1 MNLPGKIAVIGSG
14 TWATALAKLVLMKN
28 DHLNWFIR
36 KTEVIDQFYDTGHNP
51 SYLSNVKFDLTR
63 ISFSSNIERTVRDSD
78 TIIIAVPSPYL
89 KHHLK
94 KLKPSHF
101 RDKFVVSAVKGI
113 VPFDN
118 MVVSEYLSF
127 NYKIPMNNVGI
138 ISGPCHAEEVA
149 LDRLSFL
156 TSACKDIEKAEML
169 AEATSSSILKTN
181 VSTDVIGIELAAVLK
196 NIYAFMA
203 GLCHGMGYGDNFQ
216 SVLMTNCAR
225 EMERFINGLV
235 PTERSILE
243 PAYLGDMLV
252 TGYSQF
258 SRNRTL
264 GNMIGKGYSVKTAQ
278 LEMNMVTEGFYAT
291 KCIKLMNKKFRVDI
305 PIVDIAYEILYNNI
319 SPRVI
324 IKKLV
329 DVLH

>member
-1 MNLPGKIAVIGSG
+1 MNLPGNIAVIGSG
-14 TWATALAKLVLMKN
+14 TWATALAKIVLMN
-28 DHLNWFIR
+28 NNHLNWFIR
-36 KTEVIDQFYDTGHNP
+36 KTEAIDEFYELGHNP
-51 SYLSNVKFDLTR
+51 TYLSNVKFDLTK
-63 ISFSSNIERTVRDSD
+63 ISFSSNIERTVKESD

-89 KHHLK
+89 KQHLK
-94 KLKPSHF
+94 KLKPSSF
-101 RDKFVVSAVKGI
+101 RNKFVVSAVKGI
-113 VPFDN
+113 VPDDN

-127 NYKIPMNNVGI
+127 NYKIPMENVGV

-156 TSACKDIEKAEML
+156 TSACMDIKKAEML
-169 AEATSSSILKTN
+169 AGATSSHILKTS
-181 VSTDVIGIELAAVLK
+181 VSTDVIGIELAGVLK
-196 NIYAFMA
+196 NIYAVMS
-203 GLCHGMGYGDNFQ
+203 GICMGMGYGDNFQ

-225 EMERFINGLV
+225 EMERFIDGLV

-264 GNMIGKGYSVKTAQ
+264 GTMIGKGYSVKTAQ

-291 KCIKLMNKKFRVDI
+291 KCIKMMNKKFRIDI
-305 PIVDIAYEILYNNI
+305 PIVDIAYEILYNKV

-324 IKKLV
+324 IKKLI

>member
-1 MNLPGKIAVIGSG
+1 MNLPGNIAVIGSG
-14 TWATALAKLVLMKN
+14 TWATALAKIVLMKN
-28 DHLNWFIR
+28 NHLNWFIR
-36 KTEVIDQFYDTGHNP
+36 KTEVIDEFYEIGHNP
-51 SYLSNVKFDLTR
+51 SYLPNVKFDLTK
-63 ISFSSNIERTVRDSD
+63 ISFSSNIERTVKESD
-78 TIIIAVPSPYL
+78 TIIIAVPSLYL
-89 KHHLK
+89 KQHLK
-94 KLKPSHF
+94 KLKTNSF
-101 RDKFVVSAVKGI
+101 KNKFVVSAVKGI

-127 NYKIPMNNVGI
+127 NYKIPMENVGI

-156 TSACKDIEKAEML
+156 TAACKDIEKAKML
-169 AEATSSSILKTN
+169 AETTQSSILKTS
-181 VSTDVIGIELAAVLK
+181 VSTDVIGIELASVLK
-196 NIYAFMA
+196 NIYAIMS
-203 GLCHGMGYGDNFQ
+203 GICMGMGFGDNFQ

-225 EMERFINGLV
+225 EMERFIYGLV
-235 PTERSILE
+235 PRERSVLE

-264 GNMIGKGYSVKTAQ
+264 GTMIGKGYSVKTAQ
-278 LEMNMVTEGFYAT
+278 LEMAMVTEGFYAT

-305 PIVDIAYEILYNNI
+305 PIIDIAYEILYNNV

-324 IKKLV
+324 INKLI
-329 DVLH
+329 DALH

>member
-1 MNLPGKIAVIGSG
+1 MNLPGNIAVIGSG
-14 TWATALAKLVLMKN
+14 TWATALAKIVLMKN
-28 DHLNWFIR
+28 NHLNWFIR
-36 KTEVIDQFYDTGHNP
+36 KTEAIDEFYELGHNP
-51 SYLSNVKFDLTR
+51 TYLPNVKFDLTK
-63 ISFSSNIERTVRDSD
+63 ISFSSNIERTVKESD

-89 KHHLK
+89 KQHLK
-94 KLKPSHF
+94 KLKASSF
-101 RDKFVVSAVKGI
+101 RNKFVVSAVKGI

-127 NYKIPMNNVGI
+127 NYKIPMENVGV

-156 TSACKDIEKAEML
+156 TSACQDIKKAEML
-169 AEATSSSILKTN
+169 AEATSSHILKTS
-181 VSTDVIGIELAAVLK
+181 VSTDVIGIELAGVLK
-196 NIYAFMA
+196 NIYAVMS
-203 GLCHGMGYGDNFQ
+203 GICMGMGYGDNFQ

-225 EMERFINGLV
+225 EMERFLSGLV
-235 PTERSILE
+235 PIERSILE

-264 GNMIGKGYSVKTAQ
+264 GTMIGKGYSVKTAQ

-305 PIVDIAYEILYNNI
+305 PIVDIAYEILYNNV

-324 IKKLV
+324 IKKLI

>member
-1 MNLPGKIAVIGSG
+1 MNLPGNIAVIGSG
-14 TWATALAKLVLMKN
+14 TWATALAKIVLMKN
-28 DHLNWFIR
+28 NRINWFIR
-36 KTEVIDQFYDTGHNP
+36 KTEAIDEFYELGHNP
-51 SYLSNVKFDLTR
+51 TYLPNVKFDLTK
-63 ISFSSNIERTVRDSD
+63 ISFSSNIERTVKDSD

-89 KHHLK
+89 KQHLK
-94 KLKPSHF
+94 KLKASSF
-101 RDKFVVSAVKGI
+101 KNKFVVSAVKGI

-127 NYKIPMNNVGI
+127 NYKIPMENVGV

-156 TSACKDIEKAEML
+156 TSACQDIAKAEML
-169 AEATSSSILKTN
+169 AEATSSHILKTS
-181 VSTDVIGIELAAVLK
+181 VSTDVIGIELAGVLK
-196 NIYAFMA
+196 NIYAVMS
-203 GLCHGMGYGDNFQ
+203 GICMGMGYGDNFQ

-235 PTERSILE
+235 PIERSILE

-264 GNMIGKGYSVKTAQ
+264 GTMIGKGYSVKTAQ

-305 PIVDIAYEILYNNI
+305 PIVDIAYEILYNNV

-324 IKKLV
+324 IKKLIE
-329 DVLH
+329 VLH

>member
-1 MNLPGKIAVIGSG
+1 MNLPGRIAIIGSG
-14 TWATALAKLVLMKN
+14 TWATALAKIVLMKN
-28 DHLNWFIR
+28 DHINWFIR
-36 KTEVIDQFYDTGHNP
+36 KTEVIDKFYDTGYNP
-51 SYLSNVKFDLTR
+51 RYLSNVKFDLTR
-63 ISFSSNIERTVRDSD
+63 ISFSSNIERTVRESD

-101 RDKFVVSAVKGI
+101 RDKYVVSAVKGI

-127 NYKIPMNNVGI
+127 NYKIPMDNVGV

-169 AEATSSSILKTN
+169 AEATTSSILKTT
-181 VSTDVIGIELAAVLK
+181 VSTDVIGIELAGVLK
-196 NIYAFMA
+196 NIYAVMS
-203 GLCHGMGYGDNFQ
+203 GICHGMGYGDNFQ

-235 PTERSILE
+235 PRERSILE

-264 GNMIGKGYSVKTAQ
+264 GNMIGKGYSVKSAE

-305 PIVDIAYEILYNNI
+305 PIVDIAYEILYNNV

-324 IKKLV
+324 IKKLI

>member
-1 MNLPGKIAVIGSG
+1 MNLPGNIAVIGSG
-14 TWATALAKLVLMKN
+14 TWATALAKIVLMN
-28 DHLNWFIR
+28 NNHLNWFIR
-36 KTEVIDQFYDTGHNP
+36 KTEAIDEFYELGHNP
-51 SYLSNVKFDLTR
+51 TYLSNVKFDLTK
-63 ISFSSNIERTVRDSD
+63 ISFSSNIERTVKDSD

-89 KHHLK
+89 KQHLK
-94 KLKPSHF
+94 KLKPSTF
-101 RDKFVVSAVKGI
+101 RNKFVVSAVKGI
-113 VPFDN
+113 VPDDN

-127 NYKIPMNNVGI
+127 NYKIPMENMGV

-156 TSACKDIEKAEML
+156 TSACMDIKKAEML
-169 AEATSSSILKTN
+169 AKVTSSHILKTS
-181 VSTDVIGIELAAVLK
+181 VSTDVIGIELAGVLK
-196 NIYAFMA
+196 NIYAVMS
-203 GLCHGMGYGDNFQ
+203 GICMGMGYGDNFQ

-225 EMERFINGLV
+225 EMERFIDGLV

-264 GNMIGKGYSVKTAQ
+264 GTMIGKGYSVKTAQ

-305 PIVDIAYEILYNNI
+305 PIVDIAYEILYNKV

>member
-1 MNLPGKIAVIGSG
+1 ML
-14 TWATALAKLVLMKN
+14 
-28 DHLNWFIR
+28 FR
-36 KTEVIDQFYDTGHNP
+36 
-51 SYLSNVKFDLTR
+51 
-63 ISFSSNIERTVRDSD
+63 
-78 TIIIAVPSPYL
+78 SPYL
-89 KHHLK
+89 KQHLK
-94 KLKPSHF
+94 KLKTSSF
-101 RDKFVVSAVKGI
+101 KNKFVVSAVKGI
-113 VPFDN
+113 VPDDN

-127 NYKIPMNNVGI
+127 NYKIPMENVGI

-156 TSACKDIEKAEML
+156 TSACKDIGKAEML
-169 AEATSSSILKTN
+169 AEATASHILKTT

-196 NIYAFMA
+196 NIYAVMS
-203 GLCHGMGYGDNFQ
+203 GICMGMGYGDNFQ

-235 PTERSILE
+235 PLERSILE

-264 GNMIGKGYSVKTAQ
+264 GTMIGKGYSVKTAQ

-291 KCIKLMNKKFRVDI
+291 KCIKMMNKKFRVDI
-305 PIVDIAYEILYNNI
+305 PIVDIAYEILYNKV
-319 SPRVI
+319 SPRII
-324 IKKLV
+324 IKKLI